1 MMTTSAVKN
10 MNAPKRDNLK
20 VHTSSNV
27 FSLKNESLYFERI
40 FFQKMRDLFFLCIL
54 RHSEVLYTAILQINY
69 DNSKNDDFVNKR
81 ERYICRDFILS
92 I

>member
-40 FFQKMRDLFFLCIL
+40 FFQKMRDLFSLCIL

>member
-1 MMTTSAVKN
+1 MLLASSDSVKKGETFTIDVYAQN
-10 MNAPKRDNLK
+10 VAGLNAFGQ
-20 VHTSSNV
+20 V
-27 FSLKNESLYFERI
+27 
-40 FFQKMRDLFFLCIL
+40 
-54 RHSEVLYTAILQINY
+54 INY

>member
-1 MMTTSAVKN
+1 MNMMITSAVKN

-27 FSLKNESLYFERI
+27 FSLKNESLYLERI

-54 RHSEVLYTAILQINY
+54 RLSEVYTLQYYKLIMTITKTMIL
-69 DNSKNDDFVNKR
+69 
-81 ERYICRDFILS
+81 
-92 I
+92 